1 LTVSSLDWLSIVLL
15 VILVADFVVGFRRGF
30 VKQLFDFAGIIIA
43 ILVAINRWQTA
54 SDLLQKWFPSLRPP
68 GANMVGFL
76 ALLII
81 TLLLVDLIGQALAS
95 AVSGSGIS
103 TLNSFGGAAL
113 RIVRSCLIISVV
125 LVALVSL
132 NMPSITRVVES
143 SPVAMRIIKVAPSIW
158 DGFEKFMP
166 ENLYIPGLTVA
177 SKVTVRG
184 GSPIVGDAVTSSI
197 EGPSSR

>member
-1 LTVSSLDWLSIVLL
+1 MNVSSLDWLSIVLM

-43 ILVAINRWQTA
+43 ILVAVNQWQAA
-54 SDLLQKWFPSLRPP
+54 SNLLQKWFPNLRPP
-68 GANMVGFL
+68 GSNMVGFL

-81 TLLLVDLIGQALAS
+81 TLVIVDLIGQALAS

-113 RIVRSCLIISVV
+113 RVVRSCLIISVV

-132 NMPSITRVVES
+132 KIPSLTRAVES

-166 ENLYIPGLTVA
+166 ENFYLPGL
-177 SKVTVRG
+177 G
-184 GSPIVGDAVTSSI
+184 GSRNEPAKPGSGGVI
-197 EGPSSR
+197 